1 MPDMHL
7 HERTLCLVGC
17 GKMGGAILKGW
28 LDNKV
33 VASKNLF
40 VQEKHPSDDLL
51 AMQKACEFQLNAE
64 EKPDLF
70 DTVVLAVKPQIME
83 QVLKNPDQVKG
94 RLYISVAA
102 GLTLSFYENI
112 LGSET
117 PIGRIMPNTPISV
130 GKGVSALIANAACNE
145 EMKTYVRSLFEVSG
159 IIVELETEKQMDA
172 VTAMSGSGP
181 AYVFA
186 LIEAFAAAG
195 EAEGLA
201 PDLAMTL
208 ARHTVCGAGELAYQ
222 SSLSATELREM
233 VTSPNGT
240 TAAGLAVLRSEE
252 GIEPLLKKTVAAAAQ
267 RSREM
272 N

>member
-1 MPDMHL
+1 MPDMHS

-17 GKMGGAILKGW
+17 GKMGSAILKGW
-28 LDNKV
+28 LDQKV
-33 VASKNLF
+33 IAPKNLF

-51 AMQKACEFQLNAE
+51 AMQKAYGFQLNSDQ
-64 EKPDLF
+64 KPELF

-83 QVLKNPDQVKG
+83 QVLNDPDQVRG
-94 RLYISVAA
+94 NLYISVAA
-102 GLTLSFYENI
+102 GLTLSFYEKI
-112 LGSET
+112 LGLEM

-145 EMKTYVRSLFEVSG
+145 ETKSYIRSLFEVSG
-159 IIVELETEKQMDA
+159 VVVELETEKQMDA

-186 LIEAFAAAG
+186 FIEAFAAAG
-195 EAEGLA
+195 EAEGLG
-201 PDLAMTL
+201 PDLAMSL

-222 SSLSATELREM
+222 SPLSATELREM

-252 GIEPLLKKTVAAAAQ
+252 GIELLLKKTVAAAAQ